1 MASSSS
7 VGRHPVLTV
16 LLVLPVVAGGIMYMK
31 TDHGKKLLPALGKV
45 VLPALSKAS
54 FNISSITR
62 EKIQAQLSTELHN
75 PAPIDLKVD
84 SLRYETR
91 LDGACLAKGRKDN
104 PLVVQGNITSKLELP
119 LTLNLPEL
127 RQKLKPCS
135 RTA

>member
-16 LLVLPVVAGGIMYMK
+16 LLVLLVGPVVAGGIMYMK

-62 EKIQAQLSTELHN
+62 EKI
-75 PAPIDLKVD
+75 
-84 SLRYETR
+84 
-91 LDGACLAKGRKDN
+91 
-104 PLVVQGNITSKLELP
+104 
-119 LTLNLPEL
+119 
-127 RQKLKPCS
+127 
-135 RTA
+135 

>member
-1 MASSSS
+1 
-7 VGRHPVLTV
+7 
-16 LLVLPVVAGGIMYMK
+16 MYMK

-91 LDGACLAKGRKDN
+91 LDGARLAKGRKDN
-104 PLVVQGNITSKLELP
+104 PLVVMGNITSKLELP
-119 LTLNLPEL
+119 LILNLPEL
-127 RQKLKPCS
+127 RQKLKLCS